1 MSRWLSVALE
11 FRVIIVRCLC
21 STVMLRFMVILFLL
35 IVLLLNSQEVLGRR
49 GRGRGKTRS
58 RVQIGLPITGKYR
71 DPESDQ
77 YYNNHNGAKILLAS
91 HFDLEYVLGHKIAFL
106 CVARG
111 NPRPHITWFK
121 DGAEIYTHLYLHVH
135 EWQVGTDKVKS
146 KLEIDPATQMDAGV
160 YECTADNMYSI
171 DRRSFK
177 TDFSIAF
184 D

>member
-1 MSRWLSVALE
+1 MHRYRLSTSMSVYM
-11 FRVIIVRCLC
+11 FCIV
-21 STVMLRFMVILFLL
+21 
-35 IVLLLNSQEVLGRR
+35 IVLLVSIAIDDVEARR
-49 GRGRGKTRS
+49 GRARGRTKS
-58 RVQIGLPITGKYR
+58 RMQIGLPITGKYR

-77 YYNNHNGAKILLAS
+77 YYNNNNGAKITLAS
-91 HFDLEYVLGHKIAFL
+91 HFDYEYVLGHKIAFL

-111 NPRPHITWFK
+111 TPRPTITWFK
-121 DGAEIYTHLYLHVH
+121 DGVEIFSHLYLHVH
-135 EWQVGTDKVKS
+135 EWYIGKDKVKS
-146 KLEIDPATQMDAGV
+146 KIEIDPATQMDAGV